1 MSRLLYG
8 SSVQADTV
16 STNRKSPKNL
26 KIVFVI
32 RRVGQGLIFNFCQAA
47 ELPPSCD
54 SLVFVSVVL
63 VEYFAMQEFFV
74 GGFGSLYPKFA
85 DLLFGFIDHLTCR
98 FPGFNQCSVSGQSIR
113 HYS

>member
-1 MSRLLYG
+1 
-8 SSVQADTV
+8 
-16 STNRKSPKNL
+16 
-26 KIVFVI
+26 
-32 RRVGQGLIFNFCQAA
+32 
-47 ELPPSCD
+47 
-54 SLVFVSVVL
+54 
-63 VEYFAMQEFFV
+63 MQEFFV